1 MCGAHCTQQH
11 ITTEIEIPLDVR
23 IESTPQQVAELAADF
38 VAAALTGPTPTIG
51 LATGGTPLAT
61 YDELVRRHET
71 DGLRLDHANYVL
83 LDEYVGVP
91 ADHPASYRRFIR
103 DVFTDR
109 VGVPTES
116 VHGPPGDADDL
127 EMAADAYE
135 RVLDSL
141 PPREIQILGIGRD
154 GHIGFNEPASS
165 LASRTRIKTLT
176 EETRDDN
183 RRFFDDGD
191 VPRHAL
197 TMGIGTILEARRLLL
212 LATGT
217 AKAPAVAAAVEG
229 PVTAMLPASALQL
242 HPAATIIVDDEA
254 SQDLVNRGYYI
265 EITDRRPDWQRP

>member
-1 MCGAHCTQQH
+1 
-11 ITTEIEIPLDVR
+11 LDVR
-23 IESTPQQVAELAADF
+23 IESTPQRVAELAADF

-83 LDEYVGVP
+83 LDEYVGID
-91 ADHPASYRRFIR
+91 AEHPASYRRFIR

-127 EMAADAYE
+127 EMAADSYE
-135 RVLDSL
+135 RVLNSL

-154 GHIGFNEPASS
+154 GHIGFNEPTSS

-176 EETRDDN
+176 RETREDN
-183 RRFFDDGD
+183 LRFFGEGE

-197 TMGIGTILEARRLLL
+197 TMGIGTILESRELLL
-212 LATGT
+212 LATGS
-217 AKAPAVAAAVEG
+217 AKAPAIAAAIEG
-229 PVTAMLPASALQL
+229 PVTSMVPASALQL
-242 HPAATIIVDDEA
+242 HPAATIILDEEA
-254 SQDLVNRGYYI
+254 SRDLQYRDYFI
-265 EITDRRPDWQRP
+265 EIAAQLPDWQRP